1 MPLSPDAWPATQL
14 AIRELIPFGPDEQI
28 DTVAVAAFLLSH
40 VPNRVANPWLI
51 ITGPHD
57 AGQSV
62 LLDLIADRK
71 TMVRVK
77 QNPKYIVKSRD
88 ARLDAL
94 RRPEGRVLY
103 LPDYRDLIGPPGAGR
118 TLFRT
123 RWRRDWCKVY
133 DGHIAI
139 RGMVNGPRPTLPTD
153 AWGPHPPNQRRG
165 LLTVAGRDAFYWR
178 GWGQERGL
186 EERVLFYT
194 VDLPWTELEQPPVT
208 LGKTEYHAYAKAALH
223 QFLDLA
229 LGQIAEFDGVQIDPD
244 AEARIHAAC
253 ELVAL
258 IVGPSSTRELTIR
271 ELTRMFAYVRG
282 HDRVEPQDLALALRL
297 ALVQLD
303 PVVYTCLM
311 VVTRPERLQGEFT
324 RADVSRELSPNAA
337 TNGLTALGKAGVLKR
352 DRVGAS
358 RPYRFTPIARRLVEA
373 MVGEVA
379 KVAQDEEP
387 DFEQILREIEER

>member
-1 MPLSPDAWPATQL
+1 MPLPPDAWPATQR

-28 DTVAVAAFLLSH
+28 DTVAIAAFLLSH
-40 VPNRVANPWLI
+40 APNRVVNPWLI
-51 ITGPHD
+51 LTGPHD
-57 AGQSV
+57 AGQSA

-71 TMVRVK
+71 TMVRVR
-77 QNPKYIVKSRD
+77 QNPKYIIKSRD

-94 RRPEGRVLY
+94 RRQDGRVLY

-133 DGHIAI
+133 DGHVAI
-139 RGMVNGPRPTLPTD
+139 RGFQTGPRSD

-165 LLTVAGRDAFYWR
+165 LLTVAGRDAFHWR
-178 GWGQERGL
+178 GWGTERGL
-186 EERVLFYT
+186 EERVLFY
-194 VDLPWTELEQPPVT
+194 VPDLPWTDLEQPPVT

-229 LGQIAEFDGVQIDPD
+229 LEQLAEFDAVQIDAD

-253 ELVAL
+253 ELVTL
-258 IVGPSSTRELTIR
+258 IIGPSDTRELTIR

-282 HDRVEPQDLALALRL
+282 HERVEPQDLALALRL

-303 PVVYTCLM
+303 PVVYACLT
-311 VVTRPERLQGEFT
+311 VAARPERLQGEFT
-324 RADVSRELSPNAA
+324 RAAIMADVSLSPNTV
-337 TNGLTALGKAGVLKR
+337 TNGLAQLVKVGVLKR
-352 DRVGAS
+352 QRGKVGTA
-358 RPYRFTPIARRLVEA
+358 RPYRFATIARRLVEA
-373 MVGEVA
+373 FVEAPEV
-379 KVAQDEEP
+379 VSDDEP